1 MEPMG
6 LRAVTLDFGGTLA
19 EGEIDW
25 DEYHMA
31 IHSLLRGRGFSLPL
45 RRVKSSISAALERLR
60 RVRESNRELTLEEVY
75 AYALKRMDI
84 PPTDELLEEIHSL
97 FRRHFRSTPY
107 PCVEEVVR
115 SLSHRYRLAVISNTM
130 SDTPRHVLRSLGLDG
145 YFDVILCSRDLGIR
159 KPDPRIFHH
168 VLEQMGVKPE
178 EAVHVGDS
186 LEADVEG
193 ALKAG
198 MRAIWVRGSQ
208 PQSWSGPTI
217 KTICELPEMLETL
230 GNPLGREQI

>member
-1 MEPMG
+1 MEHMG

-25 DEYHMA
+25 NEYHAA
-31 IHSLLRGRGFSLPL
+31 IHTLLRGLGYSLPL
-45 RRVKSSISAALERLR
+45 RRVRASISAALEHLR

-75 AYALKRMDI
+75 AYALRRMGI
-84 PPTDELLEEIHSL
+84 PPTDELLDEIHSL
-97 FRRHFRSTPY
+97 FRQHFRSTPY
-107 PCVEEVVR
+107 PCVEDVVMR
-115 SLSHRYRLAVISNTM
+115 LSNRYRLAVISNTM
-130 SDTPRHVLRSLGLDG
+130 SDTPRHVLRSLGLNHH
-145 YFDVILCSRDLGIR
+145 FMVILCSRDLGVR

-168 VLEQMGVKPE
+168 VLQRMDVRPE

-198 MRAIWVRGSQ
+198 MKAIWVRGSQ
-208 PQSWSGPTI
+208 PESWSGPTI
-217 KTICELPEMLETL
+217 KTICELPEMLERL
-230 GNPLGREQI
+230 GDP